1 MTMTMMMKMV
11 MMTRVL
17 SLVLLLGRGLRH
29 LALQDLLPL
38 LVHVALHAGE
48 GVVPHLAQVRLQV
61 LLLRVVCVATQ
72 KQRVRGTRTIRT
84 TSSASPPGSADPGAA
99 PWGHLPPPR
108 PPFWSGLQNS
118 KQTSVLL
125 GHVRPVKYGKSRFV
139 LRVDGAAQ
147 NRLSASWKLSM
158 FSGAP

>member
-1 MTMTMMMKMV
+1 MTMTMMKVMKMV
-11 MMTRVL
+11 MMMRVL

-72 KQRVRGTRTIRT
+72 RQRVRGTRTIRT

-99 PWGHLPPPR
+99 PWGHLPPP
-108 PPFWSGLQNS
+108 PPFLERAPELQTN
-118 KQTSVLL
+118 
-125 GHVRPVKYGKSRFV
+125 FC
-139 LRVDGAAQ
+139 
-147 NRLSASWKLSM
+147 ASWPRSTRKIREKSIC
-158 FSGAP
+158 FKGRRCCSK

>member
-1 MTMTMMMKMV
+1 MTMTMMKVMKMV
-11 MMTRVL
+11 MMMRVL

-61 LLLRVVCVATQ
+61 LLLRVICVATQ

-99 PWGHLPPPR
+99 PWPPPA
-108 PPFWSGLQNS
+108 PL
-118 KQTSVLL
+118 
-125 GHVRPVKYGKSRFV
+125 
-139 LRVDGAAQ
+139 
-147 NRLSASWKLSM
+147 
-158 FSGAP
+158 SGAGSRTPNKLLCFLATFDP